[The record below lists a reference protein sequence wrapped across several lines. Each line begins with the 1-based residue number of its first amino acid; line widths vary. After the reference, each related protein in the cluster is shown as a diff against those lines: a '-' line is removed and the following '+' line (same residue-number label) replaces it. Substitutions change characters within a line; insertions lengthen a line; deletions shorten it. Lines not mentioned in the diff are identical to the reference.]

1 MRLGLNQWQSTTLW
15 YSLLSFSLSIYV
27 YIYIY
32 HLYLYGHLYHQVDA
46 FTESAFK
53 GNPAAVCLVDEDR
66 DDQWLQSVAA
76 EFNISETSYLTRLPS
91 ESNSDGS
98 STPRFRLRWFTPVV
112 EVTLCGHATLAAA
125 HTLFSSGKIDS
136 DVIEF
141 VTLSGI
147 LTAKKVAQNNKASDG
162 VTHKGFFVEL
172 NFPSDPIAIFNSIE
186 VSMISNALGG
196 ASVIYLG
203 RTTTLDYLIVV
214 VPSAKDV
221 IDLQPNFDAIGKFPG
236 NGMIVTGIAPSES
249 EFDFYSRCFFPQYG
263 INEDPV
269 TGSAHCSLASY
280 WSKELGKCDFV
291 AYQASPR
298 GGELNIHLDEHNQRV
313 FLQGKAITVMEGK
326 LLA

>member
-1 MRLGLNQWQSTTLW
+1 MAVNYTL
-15 YSLLSFSLSIYV
+15 
-27 YIYIY
+27 
-32 HLYLYGHLYHQVDA
+32 VDA

-53 GNPAAVCLVDEDR
+53 GNPAAVCLLDEDR

-112 EVTLCGHATLAAA
+112 E
-125 HTLFSSGKIDS
+125 
-136 DVIEF
+136 F

-162 VTHKGFFVEL
+162 VAHKGFFVEL
-172 NFPSDPIAIFNSIE
+172 NFPSDPIAIFNSVE

-263 INEDPV
+263 INEV
-269 TGSAHCSLASY
+269 ISVCLSFLSIRHHQEEGS
-280 WSKELGKCDFV
+280 
-291 AYQASPR
+291 
-298 GGELNIHLDEHNQRV
+298 
-313 FLQGKAITVMEGK
+313 
-326 LLA
+326 

>member
-1 MRLGLNQWQSTTLW
+1 MAVNYTL
-15 YSLLSFSLSIYV
+15 
-27 YIYIY
+27 
-32 HLYLYGHLYHQVDA
+32 VDA

-53 GNPAAVCLVDEDR
+53 GNPAAVCLLDEDR

-125 HTLFSSGKIDS
+125 HTLFSSGKIDY

-162 VTHKGFFVEL
+162 VAHKGFFIEL
-172 NFPSDPIAIFNSIE
+172 NFPSDPIAIFNSVE
-186 VSMISNALGG
+186 
-196 ASVIYLG
+196 
-203 RTTTLDYLIVV
+203 VV

-249 EFDFYSRCFFPQYG
+249 ESDFYSRCFFPQYG

-298 GGELNIHLDEHNQRV
+298 GGALNIHLDEHNQRV
-313 FLQGKAITVMEGK
+313 FLQGKAITVMEGI

>member
-1 MRLGLNQWQSTTLW
+1 MAVNYTL
-15 YSLLSFSLSIYV
+15 
-27 YIYIY
+27 
-32 HLYLYGHLYHQVDA
+32 VDA

-53 GNPAAVCLVDEDR
+53 GNPAAVCLLDEDR

-112 EVTLCGHATLAAA
+112 E
-125 HTLFSSGKIDS
+125 
-136 DVIEF
+136 F

-162 VTHKGFFVEL
+162 VAHKGFFIEL
-172 NFPSDPIAIFNSIE
+172 NFPSDPIAIFNSVE

-196 ASVIYLG
+196 ASV
-203 RTTTLDYLIVV
+203 V
-214 VPSAKDV
+214 VPSAKNV

-249 EFDFYSRCFFPQYG
+249 ESDFYSRCFFPQYG
-263 INEDPV
+263 INESWESV
-269 TGSAHCSLASY
+269 ILLHTRHHQ
-280 WSKELGKCDFV
+280 E
-291 AYQASPR
+291 
-298 GGELNIHLDEHNQRV
+298 
-313 FLQGKAITVMEGK
+313 EGR
-326 LLA
+326 